1 MDYGK
6 RIFFCLFAAVLL
18 LSTGSLKTALAQTAP
33 PLGTAQNFAVLGGS
47 TVTNAV
53 SAGTILTGNLG
64 VWPGSAIT
72 GFPPGVVIGTIHAAD
87 GTAETAQ
94 GDALTAYN
102 SLVGEACPGANDLT
116 GQDLGG
122 MTLLPGVYC
131 FSSSAQLTGILTLNS
146 TGSPNGVF
154 VFKIGSTLT
163 TASNSA
169 VVINGSSACNVFFQV
184 GTSATLGTGTQL
196 LGSIF
201 AQASITLTTG
211 ASVTGG
217 VYALTGAVT
226 LDTNTVTACM
236 GTLQVCKVA
245 GSGALLGES
254 FGFSIAGSPAT
265 LISVQ
270 AGPSPGGTCSVALL
284 VPAHPSTIT
293 ETIPVNT
300 TLGAVATT
308 PTPGLLISSNLAA
321 GTATVEVDPGAQT
334 IATFVNTVPPPP
346 TTGFLQI
353 CKVAGGGVT
362 VGTNFTFSVAGT
374 LVTVP
379 AGLPPGGYCN
389 TPLVVQANPA
399 LLITE
404 TLPTGTLLMGVSTLP
419 AGLLVSSNLAAGTA
433 TVTVNAGGTT
443 IVTFVNATIP
453 PPNTG
458 FLQICKVAGAGIVVG
473 TPFAF
478 SVAAPAT
485 ALTVP
490 AGTAPGGSCSPAL
503 VVPAGPA
510 LITETV
516 PAGTALTSVT
526 TLPAGLLVVANLAA
540 GTATVMVNAAGTT
553 IVTFLDTSP
562 TGLLRI
568 CKIAGTGVPVGG
580 MFTFVVA
587 GGAGLTVPAGTAPGT
602 CSQALVFPIGT
613 AVPITEN
620 VSSGTVLS
628 AISVVPAGAG
638 SNINVSGRSVTA
650 TIGAGETDVYFTNTA
665 GGVGL
670 LKVCKVAGTGVAPL
684 TMFGFVM
691 NGAGFT
697 VPAGYCVSRGTFP
710 VGTPVTITE
719 NLSSTTAVSAI
730 SVVPASAAGTVNVSS
745 RSATVTVAVGTTEVT
760 FTNAAR

>member
-33 PLGTAQNFAVLGGS
+33 PLGTAQNFAVLGAS

-64 VWPGSAIT
+64 VWPGSAVT

-87 GTAETAQ
+87 GTAATAQ
-94 GDALTAYN
+94 QDALTAYN
-102 SLVGEACPGANDLT
+102 FLAGEACPGPNNLT

-131 FSSSAQLTGILTLNS
+131 FSSSAQLTGTLTLNS

-154 VFKIGSTLT
+154 VFKIGSTFT

-184 GTSATLGTGTQL
+184 GTSATLGTGTKL

-201 AQASITLTTG
+201 AETSITMTTG
-211 ASVTGG
+211 GSVTGG
-217 VYALTGAVT
+217 AYALNGAVT
-226 LDTNTVTACM
+226 LDTNAVTDCM
-236 GTLQVCKVA
+236 GTLQVCKEA
-245 GSGALLGES
+245 GSSSLAGNS

-270 AGPSPGGTCSVALL
+270 AGPPPGGSCSVALL
-284 VPAHPSTIT
+284 VPAHPSIIT
-293 ETIPVNT
+293 ETIPANT
-300 TLGAVATT
+300 TLAAVSTL
-308 PTPGLLISSNLAA
+308 PTPGLLISSNLGA

-346 TTGFLQI
+346 TTGFLEI
-353 CKVAGGGVT
+353 CKVAGANVT
-362 VGTNFTFSVAGT
+362 QGTTFTFSVAGIPPVIVQAGAAPGGSCSSP
-374 LVTVP
+374 LVMP
-379 AGLPPGGYCN
+379 AGP
-389 TPLVVQANPA
+389 T
-399 LLITE
+399 LITE
-404 TLPTGTLLMGVSTLP
+404 TLNGYALTAVSTLP

-433 TVTVNAGGTT
+433 TVTVNAGLTT

-478 SVAAPAT
+478 SVAAPLT
-485 ALTVP
+485 ALSVP
-490 AGTAPGGSCSPAL
+490 AGPAPGGSCGLAL

-516 PAGTALTSVT
+516 PAGTALTSVS
-526 TLPAGLLVVANLAA
+526 TLPAGLLVVANLVA
-540 GTATVMVNAAGTT
+540 GTATVTVNAGGTT
-553 IVTFLDTSP
+553 IVTFLNTSP
-562 TGLLRI
+562 TGLLKI
-568 CKIAGTGVPVGG
+568 CKIAGTGVPTGG

-587 GGAGLTVPAGTAPGT
+587 GTGLTVPAGPAPGS
-602 CSQALVFPIGT
+602 CSQALVFPVGT
-613 AVPITEN
+613 AVPVTET

-628 AISVVPAGAG
+628 AISVVPASAG

-670 LKVCKVAGTGVAPL
+670 LKVCKVAGRGVAPL

-760 FTNAAR
+760 FTNVAR

>member
-270 AGPSPGGTCSVALL
+270 AGPSPGGSCSVALL

-374 LVTVP
+374 LVNVP
-379 AGLPPGGYCN
+379 AGLAPGGYCN
-389 TPLVVQANPA
+389 PPLVVPA
-399 LLITE
+399 GPTLITE
-404 TLPTGTLLMGVSTLP
+404 TLPTGTVLTGVSTLP
-419 AGLLVSSNLAAGTA
+419 SGSLVSSNLGAGTA

-443 IVTFVNATIP
+443 TATFIDTVQP
-453 PPNTG
+453 PPTTG

-473 TPFAF
+473 TNFTF
-478 SVAAPAT
+478 SVA
-485 ALTVP
+485 
-490 AGTAPGGSCSPAL
+490 GTP
-503 VVPAGPA
+503 VIVPAGPPPGGYCSVAMVMPSGSA

-516 PAGTALTSVT
+516 PAGTALTSVS
-526 TLPAGLLVVANLAA
+526 TLPSGSLVSSNLAA
-540 GTATVMVNAAGTT
+540 GTANVTVNAGGQT
-553 IVTFLDTSP
+553 IVTFLNTSP
-562 TGLLRI
+562 TGLLKI

-587 GGAGLTVPAGTAPGT
+587 GAGLTVPAGTAPGT

-613 AVPITEN
+613 AVPITET

-730 SVVPASAAGTVNVSS
+730 GVVPASAAGTVNVSS

-760 FTNAAR
+760 FTNVAVAR

>member
-6 RIFFCLFAAVLL
+6 RLFSCLFAAVLL

-33 PLGTAQNFAVLGGS
+33 PLGTVQNFAVLGAQA
-47 TVTNAV
+47 VTNTG
-53 SAGTILTGNLG
+53 GTVLTGNLG
-64 VWPGSAIT
+64 IYPKGLSSIT
-72 GFPPGVVIGTIHAAD
+72 GFPPGIVIGTIHAAD
-87 GTAETAQ
+87 GPAATAQ

-102 SLVGEACPGANDLT
+102 SLAGEACLGPNDLT

-122 MTLLPGVYC
+122 KTLLPGVYC
-131 FSSSAQLTGILTLNS
+131 FSSSAQLTGTLTLNS

-154 VFKIGSTLT
+154 VFKIGTTLT

-184 GTSATLGTGTQL
+184 GSSATLGTGTQL

-226 LDTNTVTACM
+226 LDTNTVAACM

-245 GSGALLGES
+245 GSSSLLGTS

-270 AGPSPGGTCSVALL
+270 AGPSPGGICSVALL

-321 GTATVEVDPGAQT
+321 GTATVEVDPGGQT
-334 IATFVNTVPPPP
+334 IATFVDTVPPPP
-346 TTGFLQI
+346 TTGFLEI
-353 CKVAGGGVT
+353 CKVAGANVT
-362 VGTNFTFSVAGT
+362 QGTNFTFSVAGT
-374 LVTVP
+374 LVIVPAGAAPGGTCSPPQVVPAGSTLITETLNGYALTAVSTLPAGLLVNSNLGAGTATVTVNAGGTTIVTFVNATIPPANTGLLQICKVAGGGVAVGTNFTFSVAGTPVIVP
-379 AGLPPGGYCN
+379 AGLAPGGSCS
-389 TPLVVQANPA
+389 PAQVVSPGPTR
-399 LLITE
+399 ITE
-404 TLPTGTLLMGVSTLP
+404 TLPTGTLLSSVSTLP

-433 TVTVNAGGTT
+433 TVTVNAGGQTT
-443 IVTFVNATIP
+443 
-453 PPNTG
+453 
-458 FLQICKVAGAGIVVG
+458 
-473 TPFAF
+473 
-478 SVAAPAT
+478 
-485 ALTVP
+485 
-490 AGTAPGGSCSPAL
+490 
-503 VVPAGPA
+503 
-510 LITETV
+510 
-516 PAGTALTSVT
+516 
-526 TLPAGLLVVANLAA
+526 
-540 GTATVMVNAAGTT
+540 
-553 IVTFLDTSP
+553 VTFLNTSP
-562 TGLLRI
+562 MGVLKI

-587 GGAGLTVPAGTAPGT
+587 GTGLRVPAGTAPGT

-613 AVPITEN
+613 AVPVTET

-684 TMFGFVM
+684 TIFGFLM
-691 NGAGFT
+691 NGTTAFT

-710 VGTPVTITE
+710 VGTVVTITE
-719 NLSSTTAVSAI
+719 NLSSTAVSAI
-730 SVVPASAAGTVNVSS
+730 SVVPASAAGNVSVSS

-760 FTNAAR
+760 FTNVAR